1 MKRSRAFVLV
11 AAAATLLGGC
21 QSGHTMQAQAPRFD
35 TGEPAYIQMSA
46 GDRLGS
52 VMIEDRIDTARL
64 KDEHNAYAVVEPQFE
79 QD

>member
-21 QSGHTMQAQAPRFD
+21 QSSHTMQAQAPRFD
-35 TGEPAYIQMSA
+35 TDEPAYIQMSA

-52 VMIEDRIDTARL
+52 VMIEDRIYTARL
-64 KDEHNAYAVVEPQFE
+64 KEERNSYAVVEPQFE

>member
-11 AAAATLLGGC
+11 TAIAVVLGGC
-21 QSGHTMQAQAPRFD
+21 QSGHTMQTNAPRFD
-35 TGEPAYIQMSA
+35 TDEPAYINMSA

-52 VMIEDRIDTARL
+52 VMVENRIYTARL
-64 KDEHNAYAVVEPQFE
+64 KDEGNAYAVVEPQFE